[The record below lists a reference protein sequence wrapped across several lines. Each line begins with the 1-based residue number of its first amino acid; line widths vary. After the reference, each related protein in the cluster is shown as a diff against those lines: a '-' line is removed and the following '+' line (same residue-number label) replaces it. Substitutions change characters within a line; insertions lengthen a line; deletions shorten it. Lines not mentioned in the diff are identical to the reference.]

1 MNLLYKLIA
10 ITLIVGFAA
19 VAIKN
24 INTTNQKLHIKG
36 LEIKSNEAKLL
47 ELNQKYDQVLKE
59 KADTKAEQEKQSEQI
74 KELESEKSR
83 LERELSVKRENIRLE
98 AEKLSKVAKKAS
110 GTQIAVAGAGCNT
123 GNKYKDF
130 IYYKESTCNP
140 KAVNPIGCKGIG
152 QACPASKIAHCGDN
166 FACQDE
172 WFSNYA
178 VQRYGSWENAYN
190 FWIRNNW
197 W

>member
-36 LEIKSNEAKLL
+36 LELKSNEAKLL

-110 GTQIAVAGAGCNT
+110 GTQVAVAGAGCNT

-140 KAVNPIGCKGIG
+140 RAVNSIGCRGIA
-152 QACPASKIAHCGDN
+152 QACPGSKLPCGDD
-166 FACQDE
+166 FACQDA

-178 VQRYGSWENAYN
+178 IQRYGSWENAYN
-190 FWIRNNW
+190 W
-197 W
+197 WLQNHWW